1 SRCLPGRGWA
11 PWRSPRSRP
20 ATSRWSRGPCSTWR
34 RATCWRT
41 WSWICPT
48 PCWIPGCATGGGGG
62 GGGTMEGACNFR
74 RKRGAMAGL
83 IVLTAL
89 VLGSVL
95 APWLSPYDPYEPG
108 PQRLAPP
115 SREHLLGTDPLGRDV
130 FSRIL
135 HGGRVSL
142 QVGILAVGI
151 ALVTGT
157 VLGLVAA
164 YFEGWVDN
172 VIMRV
177 I

>member
-1 SRCLPGRGWA
+1 
-11 PWRSPRSRP
+11 
-20 ATSRWSRGPCSTWR
+20 
-34 RATCWRT
+34 
-41 WSWICPT
+41 
-48 PCWIPGCATGGGGG
+48 
-62 GGGTMEGACNFR
+62 
-74 RKRGAMAGL
+74 
-83 IVLTAL
+83 
-89 VLGSVL
+89 
-95 APWLSPYDPYEPG
+95 
-108 PQRLAPP
+108 P

-177 I
+177 MDFLLAFPGMLLAIALIGALGPSLFNVMLALGVSSVPSYTRVVRGSALSVKQNEYVQAAQAVGGGFVRILGRHRSEEHTS